1 MIMEMEKMKA
11 FDAMNLEFGLTEE
24 DISRAVREYD
34 LTNQPEFASMMAI
47 LEEKA
52 KELN

>member
-34 LTNQPEFASMMAI
+34 LTN
-47 LEEKA
+47 
-52 KELN
+52 